1 MPRYCLHIQLSAV
14 KTFFFGHKNL
24 AFAPSPPRLDG
35 GLRTHADKRTQF
47 PFAPSLPRRNWL
59 LHRWPLHFRESSAS
73 ASWRRPCRLCA
84 GKWTDIRTALLTPHC
99 WLWSRC
105 PGKSRDAETPRPRE
119 WGTAQQ
125 PSWMHSLRESLLE
138 TKFLL
143 LPFWRATGR
152 QHSWRL
158 FLQPENKESERW
170 ACVQTNG
177 ILQGTPQDLH
187 NSETHLNFTWSLH
200 ALKAPQTTAFFR
212 EGLLLKYS
220 QLMERGAWG
229 AAYLSSLFPAE
240 LFL

>member
-105 PGKSRDAETPRPRE
+105 PGKSRDPETPRVRHSPATELDAQSSRIPLGNKILASPFLKGYRE
-119 WGTAQQ
+119 TTQLTVIFAAREQGEWEMGMCSNKRD
-125 PSWMHSLRESLLE
+125 PSRHSPGS
-138 TKFLL
+138 T
-143 LPFWRATGR
+143 
-152 QHSWRL
+152 Q
-158 FLQPENKESERW
+158 
-170 ACVQTNG
+170 
-177 ILQGTPQDLH
+177 
-187 NSETHLNFTWSLH
+187 
-200 ALKAPQTTAFFR
+200 
-212 EGLLLKYS
+212 
-220 QLMERGAWG
+220 
-229 AAYLSSLFPAE
+229 
-240 LFL
+240 